1 MRRLLLAAR
10 FALPLLLAGPPCAVA
25 APPPVGTWYASLV
38 PVEGREV
45 SFEVRLDRRNEAL
58 SAVLVNGSIESPFTA
73 ATWADGILT
82 LEMAHLDG
90 RLTARLDGDRLA
102 GSYVRIAAAGPIE
115 IPFVASRLPPAVPAV
130 RKGSDPID
138 GEWGILLGAGE
149 KKERLLGIFR
159 EAKGRVTGSALSA
172 SGDYGP
178 LHGTWDGEALVLTVF
193 DGLFVYRFEARRQA
207 DGSLAGE
214 FRARSSPAVPWTA
227 VRLGERAAASF
238 LPDGFSAV
246 RAKDPSKPFQFSFP
260 DADGRMVSSEDARFA
275 GKPMIV
281 TFSGTWCPNCNDEA
295 PALRD
300 LHAKYGPRGLEV
312 VALHFEY
319 TDDVVRSR
327 RLLKSF
333 AARYGV
339 TYPLL
344 LAGTT
349 REAKTS
355 PVSLQ
360 LEGSRPYP
368 TTLFLDRSHRVVKTH
383 VGFDG
388 PATGERFTKL
398 KKELE
403 ETVEALLR

>member
-1 MRRLLLAAR
+1 MWSLRPSLLLVPLVLAR
-10 FALPLLLAGPPCAVA
+10 SFVA
-25 APPPVGTWYASLV
+25 AQDPPVGTWYAALV
-38 PVEGREV
+38 PTEGHEV
-45 SFEVRLDRRNEAL
+45 SFGLQLERKGKDL
-58 SAVLVNGSIESPFTA
+58 SAALVNGSIESPFTSA
-73 ATWADGILT
+73 AWTDGSLT
-82 LEMAHLDG
+82 LEMQHLDG
-90 RLTARLDGDRLA
+90 KLTARLEGERLV
-102 GSYVRIAAAGPIE
+102 GSYVRIGAAGAVE
-115 IPFVASRLPPAVPAV
+115 IPFVATRRPPAESVPP
-130 RKGSDPID
+130 KGAPAID
-138 GEWGILLGAGE
+138 GEWGISLGTGE
-149 KKERLLGIFR
+149 RSERLLGVFR
-159 EAKGRVTGSALSA
+159 QAKGRVIGSALSA

-178 LHGTWDGEALVLTVF
+178 LHGSWDGERLVLTTF
-193 DGLFVYRFEARRQA
+193 DGFFVYRFEARRQK

-214 FRARSSPAVPWTA
+214 FRSRAAAPIPWTA
-227 VRLGERAAASF
+227 VKLDGKGASSF

-246 RAKDPSKPFQFSFP
+246 RAKDPSKPFRFAFP
-260 DADGRMVSSEDARFA
+260 DANGQVVSSEDARFA

-295 PALRD
+295 PVLEALRSR
-300 LHAKYGPRGLEV
+300 YRSRGLEV

-319 TDDVVRSR
+319 TDDVARSR

-349 REAKTS
+349 KDAKSS

-360 LEGSRPYP
+360 LEGTRPYP
-368 TTLFLDRSHRVVKTH
+368 TTLFLDRNHRVVKAH

-388 PATGERFTKL
+388 PATGERFVKL

-403 ETVEALLR
+403 EAVEALLR